1 MPVEHLSFCGT
12 VDIFSWKRFLCDSI
26 LQTNAQQSYPSQ
38 ECKMSISRQV
48 RQTEN
53 RHKMMQNVCCDD

>member
-38 ECKMSISRQV
+38 ECKMTGKTNRK
-48 RQTEN
+48 QT
-53 RHKMMQNVCCDD
+53 QNDAKCLL